1 MIVGSGLLARAFGA
15 AYSGRP
21 DICVYAAGVSN
32 SNCGDANEFLREQQR
47 VGDALNQHRH
57 VDAFVYFGTCS
68 SYDPEISNKPYVQH
82 KMAMERMI
90 RGHPRHVVLRLPQI
104 AGKTPNPHTLLNFLY
119 ARISRSEAFNI
130 WGGAKRNIIDVD
142 DVVSIARQLI
152 ANGANRNVT
161 VNIANPV
168 NYSMAEIVDAMV
180 GVVGKRAIFEV
191 VDRGSD
197 YFIETSGMQ
206 SALAMSGVEFGE
218 NYLRK
223 VFAKYYG

>member
-1 MIVGSGLLARAFGA
+1 MIVGSGLLARAFGP

-21 DICVYAAGVSN
+21 DICIYAAGVSN
-32 SNCGDANEFLREQQR
+32 SNCDDVHEFRREHQR
-47 VGDALNQHRH
+47 VSDALNQNAH

-68 SYDPEISNKPYVQH
+68 AYDPQISNSPYVRH
-82 KMAMERMI
+82 KVAMERMVCA
-90 RGHPRHVVLRLPQI
+90 HPRNIVLRLPQI

-119 ARISRSEAFNI
+119 ARISRSESFNI

-152 ANGANRNVT
+152 GSGVRNAT

-168 NYSMAEIVDAMV
+168 NYSMTEIVDAMV

-191 VDRGSD
+191 VDRGSA
-197 YFIETSGMQ
+197 YSIETDAMQ
-206 SALAMSGVEFGE
+206 SVLVRSGVEFGE

-223 VFAKYYG
+223 VIAKYYG